1 MGILICVVIVI
12 SIIAAGLPNLQFH
25 PGSLGMGLSRLE
37 PNTPSN
43 SFIGSFLFLLFRI
56 TIGICII
63 LGPIILIFGLG
74 TPGGRRII
82 IGLVCMVI
90 ILSLLIEYF
99 PRERHPLQRFQD
111 RQPLE
116 GIYGDAQSALNE
128 GKNPIPPNWLVFL
141 SSFLLSAIILG
152 VMLFLWHRFR
162 RRAHPLDLV
171 AREAKKALDTINA
184 GGDLK
189 EGVVRYYCE
198 MVRVVSKEKGLKRQ
212 HAMTTREFEKYLES
226 MGLPVTHIR
235 RLTRLFE
242 KVRYGTRNLSKDEDN
257 EAVSCLWAIVQA
269 CEGS

>member
-1 MGILICVVIVI
+1 
-12 SIIAAGLPNLQFH
+12 
-25 PGSLGMGLSRLE
+25 
-37 PNTPSN
+37 
-43 SFIGSFLFLLFRI
+43 
-56 TIGICII
+56 
-63 LGPIILIFGLG
+63 
-74 TPGGRRII
+74 
-82 IGLVCMVI
+82 
-90 ILSLLIEYF
+90 
-99 PRERHPLQRFQD
+99 
-111 RQPLE
+111 
-116 GIYGDAQSALNE
+116 
-128 GKNPIPPNWLVFL
+128 
-141 SSFLLSAIILG
+141 
-152 VMLFLWHRFR
+152 
-162 RRAHPLDLV
+162 V